1 MAVFC
6 EYKGVKLEISKR
18 IWGQSM
24 NTYTLMFKPSQAQ
37 QMCMSYRGS
46 F

>member
-1 MAVFC
+1 MAVFYK
-6 EYKGVKLEISKR
+6 YKGVKLEISKT

-24 NTYTLMFKPSQAQ
+24 NIYTLTFKPSQAQ

-46 F
+46 L